1 MCRIIANTLHN
12 AQTFSLTLPEKDTI
26 ARREE
31 LGPLDEA
38 ERHEGAVAGSDEGA
52 IDVDH
57 CTSLADRSN
66 VQHRLVFGL
75 DGGCVRQDQN

>member
-1 MCRIIANTLHN
+1 MFGVVAKAFHDS
-12 AQTFSLTLPEKDTI
+12 QTFSLTLPEQDTI
-26 ARREE
+26 AWRQE
-31 LGPLDEA
+31 LGPLDKA
-38 ERHEGAVAGSDEGA
+38 ERHEGAVASSDEGA

-66 VQHRLVFGL
+66 VQHCLVFGL